1 VLDHPS
7 ITTTPGEKSVT
18 EFPLFPG
25 HLLAGR
31 YRLLSLVGAGGMSVI
46 WRGYDEV
53 LRRSVALK
61 VLAPQAVA
69 DARRRTMVRDEARA
83 TAQLDHPH
91 VTQVHD
97 YGEAVAGDGSI
108 MGFVVYE
115 LLDGESVENRLAK
128 GPLPWITAVEILVQV
143 AEACAAAHELDIVHR
158 DITPGNVML
167 TSSGVK
173 VLDFGIATTVGA
185 PDEDEDGM
193 TFGTPEYVAPERLDG
208 APAHAATDVYALGV
222 LLYEMLMG
230 EPPFRAANWDDLAT
244 IQRSDLPPL
253 PRNVAGLPLDVARLC
268 QSCLDKE
275 PTRRPSAQVVVDRL
289 RPFMTTPCHPVA
301 TRSDVNRT
309 VPRTVPA
316 PAAAGHAAPKW
327 SLPRPVIITGA
338 GAITAVA
345 VAAVVV
351 ALSLSDR
358 SNDRVTEPP
367 IAVGSATPGPAP
379 SADVTAG
386 PSPSADAPS
395 PTAKATSTSTSTG
408 RPSPTPTR
416 SGASPSPTPSPSA
429 TVTVTQAVANFRQL
443 VDAGLSAGAIHDPP
457 PNITSVGA
465 PANDVASD
473 LKQIA
478 NNLRGLTG
486 DAMVSGIANL
496 HRSVDERA
504 NTGVIEDSFVPQLHS
519 AINAIANAAGITS
532 PA

>member
-1 VLDHPS
+1 MT
-7 ITTTPGEKSVT
+7 TTTPGESSVT

-31 YRLLSLVGAGGMSVI
+31 YRLLSMVGAGGMSVI
-46 WRGYDEV
+46 WRAYDEV

-61 VLAPQAVA
+61 VLAPQAVG
-69 DARRRTMVRDEARA
+69 DSRRRTMVRDEARA

-97 YGEAVAGDGSI
+97 YGEAVAGNGSI

-115 LLDGESVENRLAK
+115 LLDGESVENRLAN
-128 GPLPWITAVEILVQV
+128 GPLPWTTAVEILVQV
-143 AEACAAAHELDIVHR
+143 AEAVAAAHELDIVHR
-158 DITPGNVML
+158 DVTPGNVML

-275 PTRRPSAQVVVDRL
+275 PTRRPSAQVVVERL
-289 RPFMTTPCHPVA
+289 RPFMTGPCHPVA
-301 TRSDVNRT
+301 PRVDVNRT
-309 VPRTVPA
+309 LTRTVPA
-316 PAAAGHAAPKW
+316 PAAAGHAAPRR
-327 SLPRPVIITGA
+327 SHSRAVTLAVGA
-338 GAITAVA
+338 ALTA
-345 VAAVVV
+345 AAVSAVV
-351 ALSLSDR
+351 IALSLGDGPSE
-358 SNDRVTEPP
+358 RVAEPP
-367 IAVGSATPGPAP
+367 VVVSSPSPVIVPSPVAPSLASPEATPPASPDQRESGRPPRTTAPP
-379 SADVTAG
+379 SASAG
-386 PSPSADAPS
+386 PSPSATVSVGEAI
-395 PTAKATSTSTSTG
+395 TSF
-408 RPSPTPTR
+408 
-416 SGASPSPTPSPSA
+416 
-429 TVTVTQAVANFRQL
+429 QQL
-443 VDAGLSAGAIHDPP
+443 VDAGLASGEIHDPGS
-457 PNITSVGA
+457 TAVGEA
-465 PANDVASD
+465 AQDVARD

-478 NNLRGLTG
+478 GNLRQPTSEPMADRVATLRNSVAARTG
-486 DAMVSGIANL
+486 TGAI
-496 HRSVDERA
+496 
-504 NTGVIEDSFVPQLHS
+504 NTTFVPQLDA
-519 AINAIANAAGITS
+519 AIDAIVVAAGS
-532 PA
+532 PPA

>member
-7 ITTTPGEKSVT
+7 ITTPGESSVT

-115 LLDGESVENRLAK
+115 LLDGESVENRLAR
-128 GPLPWITAVEILVQV
+128 GPVPWLTAVEILVQV

-167 TSSGVK
+167 TTSGVK

-222 LLYEMLMG
+222 LLYEMLTG
-230 EPPFRAANWDDLAT
+230 EPPFRADNWDDLAT

-301 TRSDVNRT
+301 ARADVNRT
-309 VPRTVPA
+309 VPRTLPA
-316 PAAAGHAAPKW
+316 PAAAGHVAPKR

-338 GAITAVA
+338 GAITATA
-345 VAAVVV
+345 VAAIVV
-351 ALSLSDR
+351 ALSLGHHPAE
-358 SNDRVTEPP
+358 RVTEPP
-367 IAVGSATPGPAP
+367 PIVTPTPDAQASDPVAASPSAQPSATPRPTR
-379 SADVTAG
+379 SAG
-386 PSPSADAPS
+386 PSARASSAPPS
-395 PTAKATSTSTSTG
+395 PTA
-408 RPSPTPTR
+408 
-416 SGASPSPTPSPSA
+416 SPTPSP
-429 TVTVTQAVANFRQL
+429 TVAMTVDQAVISFQQL
-443 VDAGLSAGAIHDPP
+443 VDAGLAAGAIHDQ
-457 PNITSVGA
+457 NSALVGDGA
-465 PANDVASD
+465 KDVARD

-478 NNLRGLTG
+478 GNLDPSSPTPMDQQVETLRNQVRARTG
-486 DAMVSGIANL
+486 TANIDA
-496 HRSVDERA
+496 
-504 NTGVIEDSFVPQLHS
+504 SFADQLRS
-519 AINAIANAAGITS
+519 AINQIVAAAGGTS